1 MVHPRPVDL
10 VEPRAGCGWRCQAC
24 RVGRWCKYD
33 GCERAIHLDATAGD
47 ATPCRC
53 HSVQHPRGVAVCPCF
68 RRRRPGWHRAAGNV
82 LVVCGLVTALTG
94 LWMAQFYP
102 WPEGDGE
109 ILYLLRIMFG
119 SAMAVAIVLA
129 VEAIRRRDFPAHGA
143 WMIRSYTIGMGA
155 GTQVLTHIPYFVLV
169 GKPGELSKAVL
180 MGAGWVINI
189 AVAEWTIRRQT
200 SGLRTSPRR
209 C

>member
-1 MVHPRPVDL
+1 
-10 VEPRAGCGWRCQAC
+10 
-24 RVGRWCKYD
+24 
-33 GCERAIHLDATAGD
+33 
-47 ATPCRC
+47 
-53 HSVQHPRGVAVCPCF
+53 
-68 RRRRPGWHRAAGNV
+68 
-82 LVVCGLVTALTG
+82 
-94 LWMAQFYP
+94 
-102 WPEGDGE
+102 
-109 ILYLLRIMFG
+109 
-119 SAMAVAIVLA
+119 MAVAIVLA